1 MASTHALASGMGGMR
16 TAGDLVARM
25 QITRGMRLPQ
35 AKQYVADRLGC
46 SVLDLSDTVAMHDIR
61 RDLGLGRI
69 QVQDLTYANEPG
81 AMEAKFHIAD
91 ALDVP
96 INSVDAFM
104 CRAGLASRPH
114 SKEKHGRVAR
124 PE

>member
-35 AKQYVADRLGC
+35 AKQYVADKLRC
-46 SVLDLSDTVAMHDIR
+46 SVLDLCDTIAMHDIR

-69 QVQDLTYANEPG
+69 QVQDLTYPEEPG
-81 AMEAKFHIAD
+81 AMEAKFHIAEV
-91 ALDVP
+91 LDVP
-96 INSVDAFM
+96 INSVAGFR
-104 CRAGLASRPH
+104 CRAGLD
-114 SKEKHGRVAR
+114 
-124 PE
+124 

>member
-25 QITRGMRLPQ
+25 QMTRGMRLPQ
-35 AKQYVADRLGC
+35 AKQHVADKLGC

-69 QVQDLTYANEPG
+69 PVQDLTYAEHPG

-91 ALDVP
+91 VLGIP
-96 INSVDAFM
+96 INSVQRF
-104 CRAGLASRPH
+104 RQHAGLA
-114 SKEKHGRVAR
+114 
-124 PE
+124 

>member
-25 QITRGMRLPQ
+25 QMTRGMRLKD
-35 AKQYVADRLGC
+35 AKRHVAGKLGVAVADLG
-46 SVLDLSDTVAMHDIR
+46 DPVAMHDVR

-69 QVQDLTYANEPG
+69 QVQDLTYADQPG

-91 ALDVP
+91 VLDIP
-96 INSVDAFM
+96 INSVERFKAH
-104 CRAGLASRPH
+104 AGLD
-114 SKEKHGRVAR
+114 
-124 PE
+124 

>member
-25 QITRGMRLPQ
+25 QMTRGMRLPQ

-69 QVQDLTYANEPG
+69 QVQDLTYADHPG
-81 AMEAKFHIAD
+81 AMEAKFHIAEV
-91 ALDVP
+91 LGIP
-96 INSVDAFM
+96 INSVERFKAH
-104 CRAGLASRPH
+104 AGLA
-114 SKEKHGRVAR
+114 
-124 PE
+124 